1 MESYFLVFA
10 LIVTLT
16 CGVCGTPTDEDCC
29 KANSKRFSRIEES
42 LKILENENRNLKNVV
57 EKQQNKISKL
67 EGIVQEQERVEKIE
81 NQYRNRSSRLL
92 EGGSQSLPGTEQVAF
107 YAYLSKTE
115 AISPHHTLIFDH
127 VETNVG
133 QAYNQHSG
141 AFTVPISGVY
151 MFSYTVFPNGAGS
164 FASVELTVNSM
175 PHGAIFVDSSSADGD
190 FTGCTGFVVLALKQG
205 DICLVRFHS
214 TYQSAGKIE
223 SDSFMRSSF
232 SGVKV

>member
-1 MESYFLVFA
+1 MENYFLVFA
-10 LIVTLT
+10 VIVTLT
-16 CGVCGTPTDEDCC
+16 CVVCGTSKEEDCFQV
-29 KANSKRFSRIEES
+29 NSERFSRIEET
-42 LKILENENRNLKNVV
+42 LKKLENENRNLQNVV

-67 EGIVQEQERVEKIE
+67 EGIVQEQERMGKDG
-81 NQYRNRSSRLL
+81 NQYKNRSSRLL

-107 YAYLSKTE
+107 YAYLSKSK

-151 MFSYTVFPNGAGS
+151 IFSYTVFPNGVGS
-164 FASVELTVNSM
+164 YASVELTVNTM
-175 PHGAIFVDSSSADGD
+175 PHGAIFVDSSSGD
-190 FTGCTGFVVLALKQG
+190 PDYTGCTGFAVLALKQG
-205 DICLVRFHS
+205 DVCLVRLHS
-214 TYQSAGKIE
+214 TYKSAGNIE
-223 SDSFMRSSF
+223 SDHVMRSSF